1 MKYQRSDSDLT
12 LCEQERDLDGKKE
25 NKKIVSKHR
34 HEKAAILAI
43 LHEIQAEDKQLE
55 TESLNY
61 IAQLLKVPV
70 ANVYGLVTFYSAFSL
85 GRKGDTKIRVCSG
98 ISCHINGADEVI
110 EILKSKFN
118 LEMGETTWDEKFSL
132 EKVHCLG
139 LCSIGPNVTFSIDT
153 YSKLNKERMETIIE
167 ILHKSTADS
176 K

>member
-1 MKYQRSDSDLT
+1 M
-12 LCEQERDLDGKKE
+12 EKE
-25 NKKIVSKHR
+25 KIKKIVSKHR

-43 LHEIQAEDKQLE
+43 LHEIQAEDNQLE

-70 ANVYGLVTFYSAFSL
+70 ANVYGLATFYTAFSL
-85 GRKGDTKIRVCSG
+85 GRKGDTKIRVCNG

-110 EILKSKFN
+110 EVLESKFN

-132 EKVHCLG
+132 EQVHCLG
-139 LCSIGPNVTFSIDT
+139 LCSIGPNVAFNTDT
-153 YSKLNKERMETIIE
+153 YSKLNKERIETLIE
-167 ILHKSTADS
+167 ILHKRTGDL

>member
-1 MKYQRSDSDLT
+1 M
-12 LCEQERDLDGKKE
+12 EKE
-25 NKKIVSKHR
+25 KIKKIVSKHR

-43 LHEIQAEDKQLE
+43 LHEIQAEDNQLE

-70 ANVYGLVTFYSAFSL
+70 ANVYGLATFYTAFSL
-85 GRKGDTKIRVCSG
+85 ERKGETKIRVCSG

-110 EILKSKFN
+110 EVLESKFN

-132 EKVHCLG
+132 EQVHCLG
-139 LCSIGPNVTFSIDT
+139 LCSIGPNVAFNTDT
-153 YSKLNKERMETIIE
+153 YSKLNKERIETIVE
-167 ILHKSTADS
+167 ILHKRTGDS